1 MNADEIEQRI
11 KRAAERARG
20 APVRFVEAVPIIET
34 FRGEVIW
41 EGAVSEFESDAGKV
55 YAWAVEGGKE
65 PQFIAVLNQPPITSP
80 LSAVRAWLVSLKR
93 SL

>member
-1 MNADEIEQRI
+1 MSPVEVEART

-20 APVRFVEAVPIIET
+20 VPVRFVDVHPIIET

-55 YAWAVEGGKE
+55 YAWAIDGEKE
-65 PQFIAVLNQPPITSP
+65 PQFIAVLHQPPITSP
-80 LSAVRAWLVSLKR
+80 LSAVRAWIASTKR
-93 SL
+93 